1 MTRTLDE
8 ILAQF
13 RATGSV
19 TLLPASEVA
28 LLVQEVERLRA
39 RVEQLE
45 NVRGETR
52 EERSARE
59 FYESR

>member
-45 NVRGETR
+45 NVRGET
-52 EERSARE
+52 SL
-59 FYESR
+59 SP